1 MKMVFYKETFGIG
14 IAPYSGE
21 DRDFR
26 CLRFEVLEKMIVCF
40 GSEKVYAKSFINSKA
55 KNDFVARILF
65 RTSTIDFGYIDYWG
79 FAEFPNTVLDP
90 MGFVDIVST
99 NAELE
104 RLQQALFYEEEEEE
118 DVDAF

>member
-40 GSEKVYAKSFINSKA
+40 GSEKVYARSFINSKN
-55 KNDFVARILF
+55 KNDFVARLLF
-65 RTSTIDFGYIDYWG
+65 RKTSIDFGYIDYWG
-79 FAEFPNTVLDP
+79 FAEFPNTMRDL
-90 MGFVDIVST
+90 MGFVDIVRTS
-99 NAELE
+99 AELE

>member
-1 MKMVFYKETFGIG
+1 MKMVFYKETYGIG
-14 IAPYSGE
+14 IVPYSG
-21 DRDFR
+21 DNMGFR

-40 GSEKVYAKSFINSKA
+40 GSEKVYARSFINSKN
-55 KNDFVARILF
+55 KNDFVARLLF
-65 RTSTIDFGYIDYWG
+65 RKTSIDFGYIDYWG

-104 RLQQALFYEEEEEE
+104 RFQQALFYEEEEEE
-118 DVDAF
+118 DVDDF